1 MAARPESD
9 GTDTWLVNLPPTR
22 RQTRIALFVAVVLLV
37 GLGATAPFAN
47 VPLPRIDA
55 FIPATEVAVIIT
67 DFITAALLFSQCRI
81 YHSRALLVLAS
92 GYLFTALIIIPHV
105 LTFPGALSPTGLL
118 GAGIQSTAWLYIFW
132 HLGFPIAL
140 LIYAYLRDEKPMET
154 TTEAATAFAV
164 HWSVVIVVSLVCGV
178 TLLVTAGEGFL
189 PRVFLDAT
197 HIAPLSHYL
206 IAFEVLACVV
216 ALALL
221 WRKKHSVLNQ
231 WLMVVAFAFVSE
243 LIINGL
249 LISARFTLGW
259 YVSRL
264 FSIVTSTI
272 VLVVLMA
279 ETTRLYGRLANSNA
293 MLLRNQ
299 NNRLMTLEALASSI
313 SHEVKQPLTAIV
325 GGGGAL
331 LRYVGGQPP
340 KLDKARSAA
349 ERIVAAGHR
358 ASQILDDIRNLF
370 GTAQRPQ
377 SPINM
382 NDLTIKALHAL
393 DGELK
398 SHNVTTRIQLAS
410 QLPPIMGHGGQLQE
424 VLVNLIQNAIDA
436 MASTDDDRRILQVRT
451 EHDGNLISVEIVD
464 TGPGIDPKK
473 SGNIFDA
480 FFTTKPNGM
489 GLGLAICRMI
499 VERHEGR
506 LAASSADPH
515 GAIFRIM
522 LPEMKPSPLG
532 SSGNSALGQ

>member
-1 MAARPESD
+1 MAPRPESD
-9 GTDTWLVNLPPTR
+9 GTETWLVNLPPTR
-22 RQTRIALFVAVVLLV
+22 RQTRAALFVAVVLLV

-47 VPLPRIDA
+47 APLPRIDA
-55 FIPATEVAVIIT
+55 FIPGIEVAVIIT
-67 DFITAALLFSQCRI
+67 DFITAALLFSQYRI
-81 YHSRALLVLAS
+81 YHSSALLALAS

-105 LTFPGALSPTGLL
+105 LTFPGAFSPAGLL

-132 HLGFPIAL
+132 HVGFPTAL
-140 LIYAYLRDEKPMET
+140 LIYACLRDEKPTET
-154 TTEAATAFAV
+154 STEPPAPFAV
-164 HWSVVIVVSLVCGV
+164 RRSVAIVVSLVCGL
-178 TLLVTAGEGFL
+178 TWLVTAGEGFL

-197 HIAPLSHYL
+197 HIAALSHYL
-206 IAFEVLACVV
+206 IAFEVLICVV

-221 WRKKHSVLNQ
+221 WRKKHSVLDQ
-231 WLMVVAFAFVSE
+231 WLMVVALAFISE

-249 LISARFTLGW
+249 LISERFTLGW

-272 VLVVLMA
+272 VLIVLLE

-313 SHEVKQPLTAIV
+313 SHEVRQPLTAIV

-331 LRYVGGQPP
+331 LRYVGGEPP

-349 ERIVAAGHR
+349 EGIVAAGHR

-370 GTAQRPQ
+370 GTAARPQ
-377 SPINM
+377 SPVDM
-382 NDLTIKALHAL
+382 NDLAVKALHAL
-393 DGELK
+393 DSELK
-398 SHNVTTRIQLAS
+398 NHNVTTRIQLAS
-410 QLPPIMGHGGQLQE
+410 QLPPIMGHSGQLQE

-436 MASTDDDRRILQVRT
+436 MASSDDDRRILQVRT
-451 EHDGNLISVEIVD
+451 EHNGDLISVDIVD
-464 TGPGIDPKK
+464 TGPGIYPKK
-473 SGNIFDA
+473 SDNIFDA

-506 LAASSADPH
+506 LAASPANPH
-515 GAIFRIM
+515 GAIFRIK
-522 LPEMKPSPLG
+522 LPQMKPPH
-532 SSGNSALGQ
+532 